1 MAEIKSTLELIMEKT
16 RGMTVT
22 EEEKRGFRKKEIEG
36 KVKGWLSRCMDELMS
51 LENFKEEISS
61 FDKKDHSMVIEAVLN
76 GCRDRILPYKDNS
89 LPFRI
94 LEEIAGVDVTP
105 IKRLVS
111 EFDRNKDNE
120 KEISTQLMTEKLYK
134 KGISGSAVMP
144 NLEADPGWK
153 DFVADTTETF
163 RKELQGM
170 MNGR

>member
-36 KVKGWLSRCMDELMS
+36 KVKGWLSRCMDELMNP
-51 LENFKEEISS
+51 EDFKKELSS
-61 FDKKDHSMVIEAVLN
+61 FDEKDHEMAIEAVLN
-76 GCRDRILPYKDNS
+76 GCRERILPYKDNS

-94 LEEIAGVDVTP
+94 LEGVVGVDVTP
-105 IKRLVS
+105 VKKLVS
-111 EFDRNKDNE
+111 EFDRHKDNE
-120 KEISTQLMTEKLYK
+120 KDRRAQLMTERLYK

-144 NLEADPGWK
+144 NLEADQGWK
-153 DFVADTTETF
+153 DFVAGSTETF
-163 RKELQGM
+163 QKELQGM